1 MPHRVGRPLRYA
13 DRMPLHI
20 NGAGHPEFM
29 TLPWSMP
36 LEHWPTDQI
45 AALPRGISR
54 HVVRFVKLSDRVI
67 AIKETNAEIA
77 EREFSLLRELQRL
90 GAPCVVPLAVVSGRI
105 DAHGEPLEAAL
116 ITEHLQFS
124 LPYRALFSQAL
135 RAETSTRFVDALA
148 VLLVRLHLLG
158 FYWGDVSLSNALFR
172 RDAAEFTA
180 YLVDAETGDSHA
192 ALSAGQRSYDTEIA
206 SVNIIGELMDLEA
219 QGHLEDSVDPMAI
232 AERLQERYMELW
244 DSLTQTATY
253 TSNIPLRI
261 ANRVKELNEL
271 GFDVSE
277 MDMRETEDGNALI
290 LHAKVVDAGHHAR
303 RLMRLTGLDVQ
314 ENQARRLLNDLHEYR
329 ALVSHPS
336 EDEGYAAHQWLMKVF
351 EPTVRAVPRE
361 FRKKLEPAQVF
372 HEVLD
377 HRWYL
382 AEAANHD
389 VAMPVAVASY
399 VKNVLPNRPDEQA
412 VLGTP
417 ASELNAAE
425 ITADL
430 PALTAE
436 VEARAQ
442 EAPTFE
448 GDNTGAWGGAMDDAE
463 DGSAGADPADP
474 ADEEPGQPHTVERKS
489 TKREAPDHNAPG
501 GAKI

>member
-1 MPHRVGRPLRYA
+1 
-13 DRMPLHI
+13 MPLQI
-20 NGAGHPEFM
+20 NGAGHPELI
-29 TLPWSMP
+29 TLPWSLP

-54 HVVRFVKLSDRVI
+54 HVVRFVKLADTVV
-67 AIKETNAEIA
+67 AIKETNPEIA
-77 EREFSLLRELQRL
+77 HREYAMLRELQRL
-90 GAPCVVPLAVVSGRI
+90 GAPGVVPLAVVTGRKR
-105 DAHGEPLEAAL
+105 ATGEDLEAAL

-180 YLVDAETGDSHA
+180 YLVDAETGDLHA
-192 ALSAGQRSYDTEIA
+192 ALSDGQRDYDIDIA
-206 SVNIIGELMDLEA
+206 RTNIIGELMDLDA
-219 QGHLEDSVDPMAI
+219 QGHLEDSVDPMEI
-232 AERLQERYMELW
+232 AEQLQERYDELW
-244 DSLTQTATY
+244 EALTQTATY

-277 MDMRETEDGNALI
+277 MDLRETDDGNAL
-290 LHAKVVDAGHHAR
+290 LMRAKVVDAGHHAR

-314 ENQARRLLNDLHEYR
+314 ENQARRLLNDLDEYR
-329 ALVSHPS
+329 VLVSHPS
-336 EDEGYAAHQWLMKVF
+336 EDEGYSAHQWLMKVF

-361 FRKKLEPAQVF
+361 FRRKLEPAQVF

-382 AEAANHD
+382 AEAAAHD

-399 VKNVLPNRPDEQA
+399 VKNVLPARPDEQA

-417 ASELNAAE
+417 ISELNAVE
-425 ITADL
+425 MTADL
-430 PALTAE
+430 PRLTAE
-436 VEARAQ
+436 VEARTDVN
-442 EAPTFE
+442 PTFE
-448 GDNTGAWGGAMDDAE
+448 GDNTGAWGQSNNDAANAAASEVMTTPPTVTRASTHRPSPGHQAPKRSLEDTPDGDQADQSDQSDQSTDGA
-463 DGSAGADPADP
+463 
-474 ADEEPGQPHTVERKS
+474 
-489 TKREAPDHNAPG
+489 
-501 GAKI
+501 

>member
-1 MPHRVGRPLRYA
+1 
-13 DRMPLHI
+13 MPLHI

-29 TLPWSMP
+29 TLPWSLP
-36 LEHWPTDQI
+36 LQHWPTDQI

-54 HVVRFVKLSDRVI
+54 HVVRFVKLDNTVV
-67 AIKETNAEIA
+67 AIKETNETIA
-77 EREFSLLRELQRL
+77 DREFALLRELQRL
-90 GAPCVVPLAVVSGRI
+90 GAPCVVPLAVVSGRKN
-105 DAHGEPLEAAL
+105 ALGEPLEAAL

-135 RAETSTRFVDALA
+135 RGETTTRFVDALA

-180 YLVDAETGDSHA
+180 YLVDAETGDLHA
-192 ALSAGQRSYDTEIA
+192 KLSEGQRSYDVEIA
-206 SVNIIGELMDLEA
+206 CTNIIGELMDLDA
-219 QGHLEDSVDPMAI
+219 QGNLEDTVDPMAI
-232 AERLQERYMELW
+232 AERLQERYAELW
-244 DSLTQTATY
+244 EALTQTATY

-261 ANRVKELNEL
+261 ANRVKELNDL

-277 MDMRETEDGNALI
+277 MDMRETEDGDALV
-290 LHAKVVDAGHHAR
+290 LRAKVVDAGHHAR

-314 ENQARRLLNDLHEYR
+314 ENQARRLLNDLDEYR
-329 ALVSHPS
+329 VLVSHPS
-336 EDEGYAAHQWLMKVF
+336 EDEGYSAHQWLMKVF

-377 HRWYL
+377 HRWFL
-382 AEAANHD
+382 AEAAGHD

-399 VKNVLPNRPDEQA
+399 VKSVLPNRPDEQS

-425 ITADL
+425 ITAEL
-430 PALTAE
+430 PALTKE
-436 VEARAQ
+436 VAARAM

-448 GDNTGAWGGAMDDAE
+448 GDNSGAWGGEMDPWGSEDGDDEDDAE
-463 DGSAGADPADP
+463 IDGDMYG
-474 ADEEPGQPHTVERKS
+474 EEPDAARASAPEVTRKS
-489 TKREAPDHNAPG
+489 TKREPPEHHLPSGDDD
-501 GAKI
+501 

>member
-1 MPHRVGRPLRYA
+1 
-13 DRMPLHI
+13 MPLHI

-29 TLPWSMP
+29 TLPWSLP
-36 LEHWPTDQI
+36 LEQWPTDQI

-54 HVVRFVKLSDRVI
+54 HVVRFVKLADKVV
-67 AIKETNAEIA
+67 AIKETNATIA
-77 EREFSLLRELQRL
+77 EREFVMLRELQRL
-90 GAPCVVPLAVVSGRI
+90 GAPGVVPLAVVSGRTN
-105 DAHGEPLEAAL
+105 ALGEPLEAAL

-124 LPYRALFSQAL
+124 LPYRSLFSQAL
-135 RAETSTRFVDALA
+135 REETTTRFVDALA

-180 YLVDAETGDSHA
+180 YLVDAETGDLHA
-192 ALSAGQRSYDTEIA
+192 ALSEGQRSYDTEIA
-206 SVNIIGELMDLEA
+206 RMNIIGELMDLEA
-219 QGHLEDSVDPMAI
+219 QGHLEDTVDPMAI
-232 AERLQERYMELW
+232 ADRLQERYDELW
-244 DSLTQTATY
+244 EALTQTATY

-277 MDMRETEDGNALI
+277 MDMRETDDGEALVMR
-290 LHAKVVDAGHHAR
+290 AKVVDAGHHAR

-314 ENQARRLLNDLHEYR
+314 ENQARRLLNDLDEYR
-329 ALVSHPS
+329 MLVSHPS
-336 EDEGYAAHQWLMKVF
+336 EDEGYSAHQWLMKVF

-377 HRWYL
+377 HRWFL
-382 AEAANHD
+382 AEAADHD

-399 VKNVLPNRPDEQA
+399 VKNVLPNRPDEQS

-425 ITADL
+425 MTADL

-436 VEARAQ
+436 VEARSQ
-442 EAPTFE
+442 ETPIFE
-448 GDNTGAWGGAMDDAE
+448 GDNTGAWGGAIDDEDSAADADDAPS
-463 DGSAGADPADP
+463 SAP
-474 ADEEPGQPHTVERKS
+474 TVTRQS
-489 TKREAPDHNAPG
+489 TKREPPAHKVPG
-501 GAKI
+501 SERD

>member
-1 MPHRVGRPLRYA
+1 
-13 DRMPLHI
+13 MPLHI

-29 TLPWSMP
+29 TLPWSLP
-36 LEHWPTDQI
+36 LEQWPTDQI

-54 HVVRFVKLSDRVI
+54 HVVRFVKLADKVV
-67 AIKETNAEIA
+67 AIKETNTTIA
-77 EREFSLLRELQRL
+77 NREFSLLRELQRL
-90 GAPCVVPLAVVSGRI
+90 GAPCVVPLAVVSGRTN
-105 DAHGEPLEAAL
+105 AHGEDLEAAL

-135 RAETSTRFVDALA
+135 RAETTTRFVDALA

-180 YLVDAETGDSHA
+180 YLVDAETGDLHA
-192 ALSAGQRSYDTEIA
+192 TLSDGQREYDIEIA
-206 SVNIIGELMDLEA
+206 RMNIIGEIMDLEA
-219 QGHLEDSVDPMAI
+219 QGHLDDSVDPMAI
-232 AERLQERYMELW
+232 AERLQERYDELW
-244 DSLTQTATY
+244 GALTQTATY
-253 TSNIPLRI
+253 TSNIPLHI
-261 ANRVKELNEL
+261 ANRVKELNDL
-271 GFDVSE
+271 GFDVGE
-277 MDMRETEDGNALI
+277 LDMRETDDGNALM
-290 LHAKVVDAGHHAR
+290 LRAKVVDAGHHAR

-314 ENQARRLLNDLHEYR
+314 ENQARRLLNDLDEYR

-336 EDEGYAAHQWLMKVF
+336 EDEGYTSHQWLMKVF
-351 EPTVRAVPRE
+351 EPTVRAVPRQ
-361 FRKKLEPAQVF
+361 FRQKLEPAQVF

-382 AEAANHD
+382 AENAGHD

-425 ITADL
+425 ITAEL

-436 VEARAQ
+436 VESRAQ
-442 EAPTFE
+442 DQPVFE
-448 GDNTGAWGGAMDDAE
+448 GDNTGAWGGDLDDVADADAKTADAKT
-463 DGSAGADPADP
+463 DGASPA
-474 ADEEPGQPHTVERKS
+474 
-489 TKREAPDHNAPG
+489 
-501 GAKI
+501 

>member
-1 MPHRVGRPLRYA
+1 
-13 DRMPLHI
+13 
-20 NGAGHPEFM
+20 M
-29 TLPWSMP
+29 TLPWGTP
-36 LEHWPTDQI
+36 LEQWPTDHI

-54 HVVRFVKLSDRVI
+54 HVVRFVKLADTVV
-67 AIKETNAEIA
+67 AIKETNTEIA
-77 EREFSLLRELQRL
+77 NREFTLLRELQRL
-90 GAPCVVPLAVVSGRI
+90 GAPGVVPLAVVSGRVN
-105 DAHGEPLEAAL
+105 ALGEPLEAAL

-135 RAETSTRFVDALA
+135 RTETSTRFVDALA

-180 YLVDAETGDSHA
+180 YLVDAETGDLHA
-192 ALSAGQRSYDTEIA
+192 ALSDGQRGYDTEIA
-206 SVNIIGELMDLEA
+206 RMNIIGELMDLDA
-219 QGHLEDSVDPMAI
+219 QGRLDESVDSIAI
-232 AERLQERYMELW
+232 AERLQERYDELW
-244 DSLTQTATY
+244 NALTQTATY
-253 TSNIPLRI
+253 TTNIPLRI
-261 ANRVKELNEL
+261 ANRVKELNDL

-277 MDMRETEDGNALI
+277 VDMRETDDGNALT
-290 LHAKVVDAGHHAR
+290 LRAKVVDAGHHAR

-314 ENQARRLLNDLHEYR
+314 ENQARRLLNDLDEYR
-329 ALVSHPS
+329 AIVSHPS

-382 AEAANHD
+382 AEAAGHD
-389 VAMPVAVASY
+389 VAMAVAVASY

-442 EAPTFE
+442 EAPIFE
-448 GDNTGAWGGAMDDAE
+448 GDNSGAWGGELDDQ
-463 DGSAGADPADP
+463 DDQDDDSAPT
-474 ADEEPGQPHTVERKS
+474 EPHTVERKTTMRPS
-489 TKREAPDHNAPG
+489 PGFTPPSNSQIPTSDEA
-501 GAKI
+501 